1 MKIITGFI
9 FKTSFDIM
17 SKYPIALTIAGSDS
31 GGGAGIQADIKSFSA
46 NGVYGASVIT
56 AITAQNT
63 VAVTAIHNVPV
74 DIITAQLDAVFD
86 DLNIT
91 CVKIGMLSKSETIK
105 AVAAVLKKHRA
116 KNKNLTIV
124 LDPVMV
130 TTTGDPLI
138 ADDAVDTLKEVLLPL
153 ATLVTPNLHETA
165 RLINAKLP
173 QSREEMVDQAQQIL
187 NMGVKAVLIKGG
199 HGASNEALKE
209 STDLLLLADGSKFVE
224 EWFTAKWVV
233 TKNTHG
239 TGCSLSS
246 AITANL
252 AKGETLSSAIQN
264 AKTWL
269 TGAIASADDL
279 DVGKGSGPVHHFYQY
294 WK

>member
-1 MKIITGFI
+1 MK
-9 FKTSFDIM
+9 

-31 GGGAGIQADIKSFSA
+31 GGGAGIQADLKSFSA

-63 VAVTAIHNVPV
+63 IAVTAIHDVPV
-74 DIITAQLDAVFD
+74 DIISAQLNAVFD
-86 DLNIT
+86 DLNVSA
-91 CVKIGMLSKSETIK
+91 VKIGMLSKSETIN
-105 AVAAVLKKHRA
+105 AVAAVLKKHKA
-116 KNKNLTIV
+116 QNKDLNIV

-138 ADDAVDTLKEVLLPL
+138 ADNAVDTLKQQLLPL

-165 RLINAKLP
+165 RLVNADMP
-173 QSREEMVDQAQQIL
+173 QSKTEIIDQANKIL
-187 NMGVKAVLIKGG
+187 NMGAKAVLIKGG
-199 HGASNEALKE
+199 HGASNEALKQ
-209 STDLLLLADGSKFVE
+209 STDLLLSLDGSKLVE
-224 EWFTAKWVV
+224 KWFSAKWIV

-252 AKGETLSSAIQN
+252 AKGETLISAIEN

-269 TGAIASADDL
+269 TDAIEYSDEL
-279 DVGKGSGPVHHFYQY
+279 DVGKGSGPVHHFHKF
-294 WK
+294 WE

>member
-1 MKIITGFI
+1 
-9 FKTSFDIM
+9 M

-63 VAVTAIHNVPV
+63 IAVTAIHDVPS

-86 DLNIT
+86 DLNVAA
-91 CVKIGMLSKSETIK
+91 VKIGMLSQSSTIN
-105 AVAAVLKKHRA
+105 AVANVLKKQKA
-116 KNKNLTIV
+116 KNNKINIV
-124 LDPVMV
+124 LDPVMT
-130 TTTGDPLI
+130 TTTGHTLI
-138 ADDAVDTLKEVLLPL
+138 SQDAIETLKQTLLPL
-153 ATLVTPNLHETA
+153 ATLLTPNLYETA
-165 RLINAKLP
+165 LLNGASIPVTKDDML
-173 QSREEMVDQAQQIL
+173 SQAQGIL
-187 NMGVKAVLIKGG
+187 KLGAQAVLVKGG
-199 HGASNEALKE
+199 HNSDNAKSKQ
-209 STDLLLLADGSKFVE
+209 STDLLLSSHDEALIE
-224 EWFTAKWVV
+224 EWFSDKWIE
-233 TKNTHG
+233 TNNSHG

-252 AKGETLSSAIQN
+252 AKGEKLSLAIKN

-269 TGAIASADDL
+269 TGAIAASDEL
-279 DVGKGSGPVHHFYQY
+279 DIGQGSGPVHHFYKI

>member
-1 MKIITGFI
+1 
-9 FKTSFDIM
+9 M

-31 GGGAGIQADIKSFSA
+31 GGGAGIQADLKSFSA

-63 VAVTAIHNVPV
+63 VAVTAIHDVPV

-86 DLNIT
+86 DLNISA
-91 CVKIGMLSKSETIK
+91 VKIGMLSQSETIT

-116 KNKNLTIV
+116 KNKNLYIV
-124 LDPVMV
+124 LDPVMA

-138 ADDAVDTLKEVLLPL
+138 ADDAVETLKKLLLPL

-165 RLINAKLP
+165 RLINAEIPK
-173 QSREEMVDQAQQIL
+173 SRQEAIEQARQIL
-187 NMGVKAVLIKGG
+187 NLGAKAVLIKGG
-199 HGASNEALKE
+199 HSASNVELNE
-209 STDLLLLADGSKFVE
+209 SADLLLSVDGTKLVE

-264 AKTWL
+264 AKAWL
-269 TGAIASADDL
+269 TDAIESSDEL
-279 DVGKGSGPVHHFYQY
+279 DVGKGSGPVHHFHNF